1 MDYIITTEQLTKKY
15 KNFISVNN
23 VSLHIR
29 KGSIYGFL
37 GPNGA
42 GKSTTMKMLLGL
54 TAPTKGSFTIDGK
67 QFPGDRIA
75 ILKEIGS
82 FIEAPSF
89 YANLTGRENLDIIR
103 RILGLPKADVED
115 ALELVGLT
123 EFGDRLAKKYSLG
136 MKQRLGLAGALLG
149 RPPIL
154 ILDEPT
160 NGLDPAGIQEMRA
173 LIHDMPD
180 ACGATVLISSH
191 LLGEMEQIVS
201 QVGIINHGQL
211 LFEGPLAELQRHSRG
226 NVVLRL
232 LAPDRGAAVLRRYGL
247 TPQPADNGCLLPT
260 MEDARLAALVQDL
273 AAEGAGVVGVERQT
287 KNLEEIFLSLTNTQT
302 GKEVG

>member
-15 KNFISVNN
+15 KNFTSVNS

-67 QFPGDRIA
+67 HFPNDRIA

-103 RILGLPKADVED
+103 RILGLSKADVED
-115 ALELVGLT
+115 ALELVGL
-123 EFGDRLAKKYSLG
+123 R
-136 MKQRLGLAGALLG
+136 
-149 RPPIL
+149 
-154 ILDEPT
+154 
-160 NGLDPAGIQEMRA
+160 RA
-173 LIHDMPD
+173 H
-180 ACGATVLISSH
+180 H
-191 LLGEMEQIVS
+191 LVF
-201 QVGIINHGQL
+201 H
-211 LFEGPLAELQRHSRG
+211 ADHAAHR
-226 NVVLRL
+226 LRL
-232 LAPDRGAAVLRRYGL
+232 YSVHQLVWREDDRGADRPDHGR
-247 TPQPADNGCLLPT
+247 TDQPALLCDEHPD
-260 MEDARLAALVQDL
+260 EPDDALHGLCHGHAVRRGGAAHRGGARGAAGHHQPGKRGQDR
-273 AAEGAGVVGVERQT
+273 EGR
-287 KNLEEIFLSLTNTQT
+287 FR
-302 GKEVG
+302 

>member
-1 MDYIITTEQLTKKY
+1 MDYIITTNQLTKQY
-15 KNFISVNN
+15 KDFISVNK

-54 TAPTKGSFTIDGK
+54 TAPTSGEFAIDNK
-67 QFPGDRIA
+67 HFPSDRIS

-82 FIEAPSF
+82 FIESPSF

-103 RILGLPKADVED
+103 RILGLPKDSVED
-115 ALELVGLT
+115 ALDLVGLT

-160 NGLDPAGIQEMRA
+160 NGLDPAGIHEIRN
-173 LIHDMPD
+173 LVKSLPHLYDCTI
-180 ACGATVLISSH
+180 LISSH
-191 LLGEMEQIVS
+191 MLSEIELIADDI
-201 QVGIINHGQL
+201 GILNHGHL
-211 LFEGPLAELQRHSRG
+211 LFEGSLDD
-226 NVVLRL
+226 LR
-232 LAPDRGAAVLRRYGL
+232 RGA
-247 TPQPADNGCLLPT
+247 QN
-260 MEDARLAALVQDL
+260 
-273 AAEGAGVVGVERQT
+273 AGFET
-287 KNLEEIFLSLTNTQT
+287 DNLEDLFLSMVESDNAARKQGVRL
-302 GKEVG
+302 

>member
-54 TAPTKGSFTIDGK
+54 TAPTKGGFAIDGRHL
-67 QFPGDRIA
+67 PEDRLA

-82 FIEAPSF
+82 FIESPSF

-103 RILGLPKADVED
+103 RILGLPKDSVDD

-123 EFGDRLAKKYSLG
+123 EFGNRLAKKYSLG

-160 NGLDPAGIQEMRA
+160 NGLDPSGIHEIRN
-173 LIHDMPD
+173 LIKSLPSLYNCTIM
-180 ACGATVLISSH
+180 ISSH
-191 LLGEMEQIVS
+191 MLSEMELMADDI
-201 QVGIINHGQL
+201 GILNHGRL
-211 LFEGPLAELQRHSRG
+211 LFEGSL
-226 NVVLRL
+226 
-232 LAPDRGAAVLRRYGL
+232 DDLRRSAKQAGMS
-247 TPQPADNGCLLPT
+247 ADNKLIENQLPT
-260 MEDARLAALVQDL
+260 GNQLEDVFLAMVDQDNAARKQRAQL
-273 AAEGAGVVGVERQT
+273 
-287 KNLEEIFLSLTNTQT
+287 
-302 GKEVG
+302 

>member
-54 TAPTKGSFTIDGK
+54 TAPTKGSFAIDGRHL
-67 QFPGDRIA
+67 PEDRLA

-82 FIEAPSF
+82 FIESPSF

-103 RILGLPKADVED
+103 RILGLPKDSVDD

-123 EFGDRLAKKYSLG
+123 EFGNRLAKKYSLG

-160 NGLDPAGIQEMRA
+160 NGLDPSGIHEIRN
-173 LIHDMPD
+173 LIKSLPSLYNCTIM
-180 ACGATVLISSH
+180 ISSH
-191 LLGEMEQIVS
+191 MLSEIELMADDI
-201 QVGIINHGQL
+201 GILNHGRL
-211 LFEGPLAELQRHSRG
+211 LFEGSL
-226 NVVLRL
+226 
-232 LAPDRGAAVLRRYGL
+232 DDLRRSAKQAGMS
-247 TPQPADNGCLLPT
+247 ADNL
-260 MEDARLAALVQDL
+260 EDVFLAMVDQDNAARKQRAQL
-273 AAEGAGVVGVERQT
+273 
-287 KNLEEIFLSLTNTQT
+287 
-302 GKEVG
+302 

>member
-1 MDYIITTEQLTKKY
+1 MDTMITTEQLTKRY
-15 KNFISVNN
+15 KNFTSVNS

-54 TAPTKGSFTIDGK
+54 TAPTKGSFIIDGK
-67 QFPGDRIA
+67 RFPNDRMA
-75 ILKEIGS
+75 VLKEIGS
-82 FIEAPSF
+82 FIESPSF

-103 RILGLPKADVED
+103 RILKLPESAVED

-123 EFGDRLAKKYSLG
+123 EFGGRLAKKYSLG

-160 NGLDPAGIQEMRA
+160 NGLDPSGIHEIRN
-173 LIHDMPD
+173 LIKSLPELYD
-180 ACGATVLISSH
+180 CTVLISSH
-191 LLGEMEQIVS
+191 MLSEIELMADDI
-201 QVGIINHGQL
+201 GILNHGRL
-211 LFEGPLAELQRHSRG
+211 LFEGSLDELRQS
-226 NVVLRL
+226 
-232 LAPDRGAAVLRRYGL
+232 
-247 TPQPADNGCLLPT
+247 
-260 MEDARLAALVQDL
+260 AL
-273 AAEGAGVVGVERQT
+273 QT
-287 KNLEEIFLSLTNTQT
+287 GFASDNLEEMFLSMIEKDNAARKQRAQL
-302 GKEVG
+302 

>member
-1 MDYIITTEQLTKKY
+1 MSGSRCTIKVSKNPHLSIRRRCSYELYTDRATDHTTDCIITTEQLTKKY
-15 KNFISVNN
+15 KNFTSVNN

-67 QFPGDRIA
+67 QFPQDRIA

-103 RILGLPKADVED
+103 RILGLPKTDVED

-123 EFGDRLAKKYSLG
+123 EFGDRLAKQYSLG

-160 NGLDPAGIQEMRA
+160 NGLDPSGIHEIRN
-173 LIHDMPD
+173 LVKSLPSLYD
-180 ACGATVLISSH
+180 CTVLISSH
-191 LLGEMEQIVS
+191 MLSEIEWIADDI
-201 QVGIINHGQL
+201 GILNHGRM
-211 LFEGPLAELQRHSRG
+211 LFEGSMNDLRQYALQSG
-226 NVVLRL
+226 F
-232 LAPDRGAAVLRRYGL
+232 A
-247 TPQPADNGCLLPT
+247 ADNL
-260 MEDARLAALVQDL
+260 EDV
-273 AAEGAGVVGVERQT
+273 
-287 KNLEEIFLSLTNTQT
+287 FLSMVEKDNMDRKQRAKL
-302 GKEVG
+302 

>member
-1 MDYIITTEQLTKKY
+1 MEYIITTEKLTKKY
-15 KNFISVNN
+15 KNFVSVNN

-54 TAPTKGSFTIDGK
+54 TAPTKGSFTIDGRH
-67 QFPGDRIA
+67 FPEDRLA
-75 ILKEIGS
+75 ILKGIGS
-82 FIEAPSF
+82 FIESPSF

-103 RILGLPKADVED
+103 RILGLPKESVDD
-115 ALELVGLT
+115 ALELVGLG

-160 NGLDPAGIQEMRA
+160 NGLDPSGIHEIRN
-173 LIHDMPD
+173 LVRSLPD
-180 ACGATVLISSH
+180 LYDCTIMISSH
-191 LLGEMEQIVS
+191 MLSEIELMADDI
-201 QVGIINHGQL
+201 GILNHGNL
-211 LFEGPLAELQRHSRG
+211 LFEGSLEDLRCSVGQAG
-226 NVVLRL
+226 NANKISV
-232 LAPDRGAAVLRRYGL
+232 A
-247 TPQPADNGCLLPT
+247 
-260 MEDARLAALVQDL
+260 
-273 AAEGAGVVGVERQT
+273 
-287 KNLEEIFLSLTNTQT
+287 NLEDVFLNMVEQDNAARKQRAKL
-302 GKEVG
+302 